1 MKKFLLVGLLLMAAA
16 AAFPSQAHAG
26 FIFGAGVGS
35 NTVEIDEDF
44 DESDLGWKAFAGFR
58 FIKFLGVEVQYV
70 EFGNPEADDIE
81 VELNDLA
88 AFGIGVLPI
97 GEHFEIFG
105 KAGYGQWDVE
115 VEDTSLN
122 DVLADESEWDFVYG
136 AGAAVI
142 FGEHFGFRL
151 EYEVF
156 EVDDTDNVTMASA
169 SIDFRL

>member
-1 MKKFLLVGLLLMAAA
+1 MKRLLQVGLILMLAAA
-16 AAFPSQAHAG
+16 VFPSNAHAG

-35 NTVEIDEDF
+35 NTVDIDEDF

-81 VELNDLA
+81 VELNDIA
-88 AFGIGVLPI
+88 VYGIGVLPI
-97 GEHFEIFG
+97 GGHFEIFG

-115 VEDTSLN
+115 ISDTSLN
-122 DVLADESEWDFVYG
+122 DVLADESEWDFTYG
-136 AGAAVI
+136 AGAAII
-142 FGEHFGFRL
+142 FGEHFGLRF
-151 EYEVF
+151 EYEIF
-156 EVDDTDNVTMASA
+156 EVDDTDNVSMASA